1 MAPKVKVTREDIVKA
16 AIELVRVHGERAINA
31 REIAGALNCSTQPIF
46 TNFATMGDLRIAVI
60 DAAMVLS
67 DQYMKT
73 EVESGR
79 YPTYKATGMAYIRFA
94 KEEKELFK
102 LLYMRDRTEEQ
113 VADDKE
119 LSDGMMEIIRK
130 HTGLDEERAKM
141 FHLEMWA
148 VVHGIATMFITGY
161 VKLEWELVSRMIT
174 DVYQGLKKQYGGE

>member
-1 MAPKVKVTREDIVKA
+1 
-16 AIELVRVHGERAINA
+16 
-31 REIAGALNCSTQPIF
+31 
-46 TNFATMGDLRIAVI
+46 
-60 DAAMVLS
+60 
-67 DQYMKT
+67 
-73 EVESGR
+73 
-79 YPTYKATGMAYIRFA
+79 MAYIRLA

-102 LLYMRDRTEEQ
+102 LLYMRDRSEEQ

-161 VKLEWELVSRMIT
+161 VKLDWELVSCMIT
-174 DVYQGLKKQYGGE
+174 DVYQGLKKQYEGA